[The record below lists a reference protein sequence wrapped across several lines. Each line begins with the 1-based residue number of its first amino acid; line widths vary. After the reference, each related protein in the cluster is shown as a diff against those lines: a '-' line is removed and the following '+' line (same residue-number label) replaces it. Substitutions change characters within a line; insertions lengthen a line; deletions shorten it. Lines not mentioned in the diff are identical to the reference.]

1 MALRGFRLVES
12 WAGAV
17 NNASSHAQSHSVLA
31 GGQMHMRTVQGE
43 FKVCNE
49 NYSFLMTPLSFTASA
64 SVEVVMHDST
74 VSLPSPRD
82 RGQVHTRCI
91 PEAGSERPCGA
102 PARLIPISLQLTGLG
117 CCMVRAHVPRADS
130 SIGVRHVRPDETAV
144 CSTQFVMTFILLS
157 LPAVVPTSEDRLIF
171 RGCLRGGGQVQIVGF
186 PPQSPWGWNERSG
199 PRKHGESCSPW
210 RGKQLSPCFREPL
223 PPTSLSRH

>member
-1 MALRGFRLVES
+1 
-12 WAGAV
+12 
-17 NNASSHAQSHSVLA
+17 
-31 GGQMHMRTVQGE
+31 MHMRTVQGE

-117 CCMVRAHVPRADS
+117 SCMVRAHVPRAHS

-171 RGCLRGGGQVQIVGF
+171 RGCLDGGGQVQIVGF
-186 PPQSPWGWNERSG
+186 PP
-199 PRKHGESCSPW
+199 
-210 RGKQLSPCFREPL
+210 
-223 PPTSLSRH
+223 